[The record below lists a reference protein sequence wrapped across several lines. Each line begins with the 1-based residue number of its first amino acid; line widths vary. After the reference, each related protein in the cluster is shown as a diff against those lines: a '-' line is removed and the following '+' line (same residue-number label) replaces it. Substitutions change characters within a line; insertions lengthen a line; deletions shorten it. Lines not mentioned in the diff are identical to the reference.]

1 MFAAFN
7 NIWQAIATI
16 AFMFNRSANALDHLA
31 RYAEVSSKNW
41 ADQALLDQKTLG
53 NTEGEEPPAPT
64 TTGKTTDDQVPA

>member
-16 AFMFNRSANALDHLA
+16 AFMFNRTANAMDHLA

-41 ADQALLDQKTLG
+41 ADQALLDQKVIDS
-53 NTEGEEPPAPT
+53 TEGEEPSPEPT
-64 TTGKTTDDQVPA
+64 KD

>member
-16 AFMFNRSANALDHLA
+16 AFMFNRTANAMDHLA

-41 ADQALLDQKTLG
+41 ADQALLDQKVIDS
-53 NTEGEEPPAPT
+53 TEGEEPSPEPT
-64 TTGKTTDDQVPA
+64 K